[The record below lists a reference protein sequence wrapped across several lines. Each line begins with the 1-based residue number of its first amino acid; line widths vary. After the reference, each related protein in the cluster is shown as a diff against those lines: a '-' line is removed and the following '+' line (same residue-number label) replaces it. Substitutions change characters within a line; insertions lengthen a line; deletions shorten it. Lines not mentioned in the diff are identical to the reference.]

1 MELLLRI
8 MTPFEFWM
16 IAIEVTRPYGQERSL
31 LIYCH
36 PLLFIVIS
44 IYYSYIIIVL
54 LSTYILFTLSF
65 IIHLSIV
72 LFIFVYYSQMLILYK
87 LLDSSTN

>member
-1 MELLLRI
+1 
-8 MTPFEFWM
+8 M
-16 IAIEVTRPYGQERSL
+16 IAVEVTRSYGQGRSL
-31 LIYCH
+31 LISYH

-54 LSTYILFTLSF
+54 CIFFILSF

-72 LFIFVYYSQMLILYK
+72 LFIFVYYSQMLILFK
-87 LLDSSTN
+87 LLDSSTF

>member
-1 MELLLRI
+1 

-16 IAIEVTRPYGQERSL
+16 IAVEVTRFYGQERSL
-31 LIYCH
+31 LIYYH
-36 PLLFIVIS
+36 PLLFIIIS

-54 LSTYILFTLSF
+54 LSTYILFILSF

-87 LLDSSTN
+87 PLDSSTN